1 MSILLTEFILHQESL
16 NYFMKI
22 FNAFLIVMF
31 VSIGFSQKPM
41 KDFYLKKSLK
51 QDGFQYQFT
60 VLDEDERG
68 VWYFNKS
75 KFYFWY
81 KAQKVLSTQGG
92 ASGQLLNG
100 DFEAFH
106 ENKQLAQKGTF
117 RKGLKEGKW
126 MYWRKDGTLITI
138 ENWKQGKYAGT
149 KELFNE
155 KGELIETCKYS
166 RFKCVKTVG
175 DSVIVIKKREP
186 RAENRDSKKTK
197 KTDSETTEK
206 KHWLKNLFKKK
217 DPSASS
223 ETKSSANKKDSE
235 KPKKEPKI
243 KKRGLKT
250 ES

>member
-1 MSILLTEFILHQESL
+1 
-16 NYFMKI
+16 MKI
-22 FNAFLIVMF
+22 FNTFLITMVVF
-31 VSIGFSQKPM
+31 IGFSQKPM

-68 VWYFNKS
+68 IWHFNKS

-117 RKGLKEGKW
+117 YKGLKDGNW
-126 MYWRKDGTLITI
+126 IYWRKNGTLITI
-138 ENWKQGKYAGT
+138 ENWKHGEYSGT

-155 KGELIETCKYS
+155 KGELIETSKYS
-166 RFKCVKTVG
+166 RFKCVRTVG
-175 DSVIVIKKREP
+175 DSVIVIKNREP
-186 RAENRDSKKTK
+186 RSEKRDLSHKK
-197 KTDSETTEK
+197 KTDSEEGEK
-206 KHWLKNLFKKK
+206 KHWLRDLFKKK
-217 DPSASS
+217 DPSTSS
-223 ETKSSANKKDSE
+223 GAKSQANKKDSA
-235 KPKKEPKI
+235 KPKKALRPFDKLRD
-243 KKRGLKT
+243 KKSKKET
-250 ES
+250 EN

>member
-1 MSILLTEFILHQESL
+1 
-16 NYFMKI
+16 MKI
-22 FNAFLIVMF
+22 FNTFLITMLVF
-31 VSIGFSQKPM
+31 IGFSQKPM

-51 QDGFQYQFT
+51 QDGYQYQFT
-60 VLDEDERG
+60 VLDEDQRG
-68 VWYFNKS
+68 ICHFSKS

-106 ENKQLAQKGTF
+106 ENKQLAQKGSF
-117 RKGLKEGKW
+117 RKGLKDGKW

-138 ENWKQGKYAGT
+138 ENWKQGKYFGT

-155 KGELIETCKYS
+155 KGELTETTNYS

-175 DSVIVIKKREP
+175 DSVIVIKNREP
-186 RAENRDSKKTK
+186 RAEKRDLNHEKKA
-197 KTDSETTEK
+197 DSEDEEK

-217 DPSASS
+217 EP
-223 ETKSSANKKDSE
+223 KSDSE
-235 KPKKEPKI
+235 KPKKVPKI
-243 KKRGLKT
+243 KKGELKT